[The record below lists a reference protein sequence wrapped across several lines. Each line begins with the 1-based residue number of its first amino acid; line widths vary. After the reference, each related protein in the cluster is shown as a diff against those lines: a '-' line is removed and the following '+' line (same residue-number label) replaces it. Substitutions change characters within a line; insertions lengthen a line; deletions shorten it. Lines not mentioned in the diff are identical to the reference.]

1 MTDAPSV
8 DVTDPY
14 AWLEEV
20 DGDRAMAWVRER
32 NDETLAGPAATP
44 GFAATRDAIREVLD
58 SPHKIPEAALVGDRL
73 YNFWRDAEHPRG
85 LWRRTTWESYRTAE
99 PEWEVVLDLDALNA
113 AEGEDWVW
121 HGAKV
126 LRPDFRRALVAL
138 SHGGSDADVTRELDL
153 VSLTWVTPE
162 DGGFLRPEAK
172 GSLGWV
178 DLDTVLVSTD
188 LGPGTTTTSGYP
200 RTVRLWRRGRPLADA
215 PEIFAGEAE
224 DLSVD
229 AWHDHTPGFSRT
241 FVQRAM
247 DFYSAEVHLLRDDGS
262 LVRVEVPSSAET
274 SVHREWLLVQL
285 REEWTPVPGGPTHPA
300 GSLLAAVLEDWLA
313 GSRELTVLFTPTP
326 STSLAGLSWTRHRL
340 VMSVL
345 HDVRTEVQVLTPPV
359 PAAAGVDWTAVP
371 LPGLAELVTVGTR
384 AVDRIES
391 DAIWLVTT
399 GFTTPPTLA
408 VQELCAAGEPAPPE
422 PLKAA
427 PTFFD
432 ATGVEVAQHFAT
444 SDDGTRVP
452 YFLVRGP
459 QARTDGTAPT
469 LLYGYGGFEISL
481 LPSYSGTLGRSWLS
495 RGGVY
500 AVANIRGGGEYGP
513 TWHQAA
519 LRDKRHRAYEDFA
532 AVARDLVATGVTG
545 PAHLGV
551 QGGSNGGLLTGNV
564 LTQYPDLVGAVVI
577 QVPLADMK
585 RYSHLLAGA
594 SWMAEYGDP
603 DDPADWA
610 FIRTFSPY
618 HLLDADRDYPPVLLT
633 TSTRD
638 DRVHPGHARK
648 MAAWLRDHGKDVTY
662 YENVEGGHGGAADNS
677 QAAFMAALAFE
688 FLAQRLA

>member
-1 MTDAPSV
+1 MTDAPPV
-8 DVTDPY
+8 DTTDPY

-32 NDETLAGPAATP
+32 NAETLAGPAATP
-44 GFAATRDAIREVLD
+44 AFAATRDAIREVLD
-58 SPHKIPEAALVGDRL
+58 SPDKIPEAAVVGDRL

-99 PEWEVVLDLDALNA
+99 PDWEVVLDLDALNA
-113 AEGEDWVW
+113 AEGQDWVW

-153 VSLTWVTPE
+153 ESLSWVSPD
-162 DGGFLRPEAK
+162 DGGFFRPEAK

-178 DLDTVLVSTD
+178 DLDTVLVATD
-188 LGPGTTTTSGYP
+188 FGPGSTTTSGYP
-200 RTVRLWRRGRPLADA
+200 RTVRRWRRGTPLAEA
-215 PEIFAGEAE
+215 TEIFAGEPE

-229 AWHDHTPGFSRT
+229 GWHDHTPGFSRT
-241 FVQRAM
+241 FVQRAL

-262 LVRVEVPSSAET
+262 LVRVDVPTSAEA

-285 REEWTPVPGGPTHPA
+285 REDWTPVPGGPTHPA
-300 GSLLAAVLEDWLA
+300 GSMVAAVLEDWLA
-313 GSRELTVLFTPTP
+313 GSRELTVLFTPTA

-340 VMSVL
+340 VVSVL
-345 HDVRTEVQVLTPPV
+345 HDVRTEVHVLTPPE
-359 PAAAGVDWTAVP
+359 PAVAGVEWTAVP
-371 LPGLAELVTVGTR
+371 LPGLADLVTVATR
-384 AVDRIES
+384 GVDRIES

-399 GFTTPPTLA
+399 GFATPPTLA
-408 VQELCAAGEPAPPE
+408 VQELGATDEPAPPE
-422 PLKAA
+422 PLKSA

-432 ATGVEVAQHFAT
+432 SAGVEVVQRFAT
-444 SDDGTRVP
+444 SQDGTRVP

-481 LPSYSGTLGRSWLS
+481 LPSYSGTLGRAWLS

-500 AVANIRGGGEYGP
+500 ALANIRGGGEYGP
-513 TWHQAA
+513 TWHQSA

-532 AVARDLVATGVTG
+532 AVARDLVTSGVTT
-545 PAHLGV
+545 PEHLGV

-564 LTQYPDLVGAVVI
+564 LTQYPELVGAVVI
-577 QVPLADMK
+577 QVPLADMR

-603 DDPADWA
+603 DDPDDWA

-688 FLAQRLA
+688 FLVERLA